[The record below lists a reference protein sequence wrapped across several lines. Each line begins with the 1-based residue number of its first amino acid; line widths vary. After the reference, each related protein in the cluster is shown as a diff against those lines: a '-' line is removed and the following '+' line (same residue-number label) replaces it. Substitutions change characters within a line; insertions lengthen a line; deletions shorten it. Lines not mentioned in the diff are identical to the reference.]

1 MPTLSRRRFATLLA
15 APPQAFVVQDFGAAA
30 DGRKLDTAAIQSAID
45 TCAKAGGGTVWFPP
59 GLYRSGTLKLKS
71 RVNLHLAEGSCLQGS
86 TDLAD
91 YPVTVPAFRSYT
103 DNYTDKSL
111 LFGENLDSV
120 SITGAG
126 TIDGSGAAFKGPYKV
141 RPYLIRFISCR
152 NVTLRDITI
161 ENSPMWVQHYL
172 ACDDVH
178 LTGLRIRSR
187 VNANNDGID
196 IDCCDR
202 VRISDCDI
210 SSGDDAIV
218 LKSTSARPCRD
229 VVVSNCVL
237 SSACNAFKL
246 GTETNGG
253 FQNIALS
260 NCTVYDTR
268 LAGVALEI
276 VDGGTLDG
284 VVISN
289 VAMRNVH
296 APLFVRLGD
305 RARPFKDGDPRPA
318 IGQLRNVVIQG
329 VQASSAGITGC
340 ALAGLPDHPL
350 QDITLRDISII
361 SAGGGT
367 EMDAKRRI
375 PESADR
381 YPEYSMFGILPA
393 HGLYVRHAR
402 GLVLENVRC
411 GTSAPDARPAIVR
424 DDAA

>member
-1 MPTLSRRRFATLLA
+1 VSPLSRRHFAALLA
-15 APPQAFVVQDFGAAA
+15 VPPQAFVVQEFGASG
-30 DGRKLDTAAIQSAID
+30 DGRKLDTGAIQSAID
-45 TCAKAGGGTVWFPP
+45 NCAKAGGGTVWFPA

-71 RVNLHLAEGSCLQGS
+71 RVNLHLAEGSRLQGS

-91 YPVTVPAFRSYT
+91 YPVTVAAFRSYT

-111 LFGENLDSV
+111 LYGENLDSV

-141 RPYLIRFISCR
+141 RPFLIRFVSCR
-152 NVTLRDITI
+152 NITLRDITI

-178 LTGLRIRSR
+178 LSGLRVRSR

-218 LKSTSARPCRD
+218 LKSTAARPCRD

-253 FQNIALS
+253 FQNIAVS

-268 LAGVALEI
+268 LAGIALEI

-284 VVISN
+284 VVVSN
-289 VAMRNVH
+289 MAMRNVH

-305 RARPFKDGDPRPA
+305 RARPFKEGDASP
-318 IGQLRNVVIQG
+318 GVGSLGNVVIQS
-329 VQASSAGITGC
+329 VHASGAGITGC
-340 ALAGLPDHPL
+340 ALTGLPGHPIR
-350 QDITLRDISII
+350 DITLRDISIV

-367 EMDAKRRI
+367 ETDAKRRI

-381 YPEYSMFGILPA
+381 YPEYSMFGTLPA
-393 HGLYVRHAR
+393 HGLYIRHAR
-402 GLVLENVRC
+402 GTVLENVRC
-411 GTSAPDARPAIVR
+411 STSAPDARPAIVR